1 MADLVK
7 GKLAIVTGGG
17 RGIGRAICQKLAEQG
32 ASVLVVDINQESA
45 QETVNLLQK
54 GHHYAYHCDVSK
66 RDDLEK
72 LKAFSLEKFNG
83 KSLDILVNNAG
94 ITKDSLLMKMTD
106 EQFDDVINVNLKAV
120 YIITQLFAKLAID
133 QQRPMSIV
141 NISSIVGK
149 TGNLGQTNYS
159 ASKAGIIG
167 FTKSAAKELARYN
180 IRVNAV
186 LPGFIKT
193 PMTAKIPEKVI
204 SKFVERIP
212 LGRMGDPEDIA
223 NAVNFL
229 CSDLSSYMT
238 GAQVEVT
245 GGLDM

>member
-1 MADLVK
+1 
-7 GKLAIVTGGG
+7 
-17 RGIGRAICQKLAEQG
+17 
-32 ASVLVVDINQESA
+32 
-45 QETVNLLQK
+45 
-54 GHHYAYHCDVSK
+54 
-66 RDDLEK
+66 

-212 LGRMGDPEDIA
+212 LGKMGDPEDIA

-229 CSDLSSYMT
+229 SSDLSSYMT